1 MLGSEAWYVFGVT
14 PPDTALP
21 AGVDPTPL
29 AASAEGFVAGGIQ
42 AVVSRVPLDD
52 MIGDG
57 PQDPAWLVPRVR
69 AHDRVLTT
77 VAATHPV
84 VPFRFGVVHST
95 EEAMAKALADNSDR
109 LAAALRRV
117 GKSQEWTVSIEAVP
131 ADRARAMPPS
141 SGDRGRNYL
150 LARQAELTARDRIDA
165 AVSDVRRRCE
175 DWHISTTTLPPG
187 ADGAGRVACL
197 IPRAAASDVRSRL
210 ESPTAVKGGIRIT
223 VLGPLPPYHF
233 VDHDLS

>member
-1 MLGSEAWYVFGVT
+1 MLGSEAWYVFGII

-69 AHDRVLTT
+69 AHARVLTT

-84 VPFRFGVVHST
+84 VPFRFGFVHST
-95 EEAMAKALADNSDR
+95 EEERHDR
-109 LAAALRRV
+109 MGR
-117 GKSQEWTVSIEAVP
+117 
-131 ADRARAMPPS
+131 
-141 SGDRGRNYL
+141 GDR
-150 LARQAELTARDRIDA
+150 RQY
-165 AVSDVRRRCE
+165 AVVR
-175 DWHISTTTLPPG
+175 T
-187 ADGAGRVACL
+187 
-197 IPRAAASDVRSRL
+197 
-210 ESPTAVKGGIRIT
+210 
-223 VLGPLPPYHF
+223 
-233 VDHDLS
+233 